1 MNIIVFVKRVPDTR
15 EADVQISKDG
25 KSIET
30 RGLVFDINDWDRY
43 AVEEAVRLKEKLGGS
58 VTAITLGTTEADD
71 ALRRC
76 FATGVDNSIRLTDPS
91 FEGSDPVTL
100 ARILANSIKGIPFDM
115 LLFGAQ
121 AGDDGYAQ
129 VGPAVAEILGLPH
142 ASLVMK
148 IDLQGTSIKVQRELE
163 SGLSETLELPLPAVL
178 SVQTGINEPRYVSIM
193 GIRKASSKEIKT
205 PKPEDLGL
213 NSGDTGEAASL
224 TKVEKLFVPPVTKQ
238 TELLSGSPDEIAVKL
253 AQLLKDKGG
262 IA

>member
-30 RGLVFDINDWDRY
+30 KGLVFDINDWDKY

-58 VTAITLGTTEADD
+58 VTAITLGPAEADD

-91 FEGSDPVTL
+91 FDRSDPITL
-100 ARILANSIKGIPFDM
+100 ARILVNSIKSIPFDL

-121 AGDDGYAQ
+121 AGDDGCAE

-148 IDLQGTSIKVQRELE
+148 IDVQGSSIRAQRELE
-163 SGLSETLELPLPAVL
+163 SGLSETLELPLPAVV
-178 SVQTGINEPRYVSIM
+178 SVQSGINEPRYVSIM

-205 PKPEDLGL
+205 PKLEELGL
-213 NSGDTGEAASL
+213 KPGDVGEAASR
-224 TKVEKLFVPPVTKQ
+224 TMIEKLFIPPVTKQ
-238 TELLSGSPDEIAVKL
+238 TELLSGSIDEMAVKL
-253 AQLLKDKGG
+253 TQLLRDKGG